1 MSVCVYIYIYT
12 YRHARSCTHTHTH
25 VALRQHFFFKKT
37 FIAPIILLLSR
48 NISAPLT
55 ENKGLRQSYSFL
67 GHLEEM
73 LKKLAFSVS
82 NIKIS
87 NLETIC
93 LQGQVWS
100 PFETLLWWLGALVR
114 KSVFSW
120 RWSLL
125 PAVNGA
131 QSFQLLRLLAV
142 RVIQGPQPPVGWPS
156 FVTFHA
162 FGSWPINMMF

>member
-1 MSVCVYIYIYT
+1 MCVCVYIYIYT
-12 YRHARSCTHTHTH
+12 YRHARSHTHTHTH

-37 FIAPIILLLSR
+37 FIAPIIFLLSR

-73 LKKLAFSVS
+73 LKLAFSVS

-93 LQGQVWS
+93 LQGQ
-100 PFETLLWWLGALVR
+100 
-114 KSVFSW
+114 
-120 RWSLL
+120 
-125 PAVNGA
+125 
-131 QSFQLLRLLAV
+131 
-142 RVIQGPQPPVGWPS
+142 I
-156 FVTFHA
+156 
-162 FGSWPINMMF
+162 